1 MITLTPGVPVRENG
15 EMTTQGNGEKEM
27 EFWKNKKVLVAG
39 GAGFIG
45 SYLTELLVKADAHVT
60 VADNLSRGSE
70 RNLASIA
77 SKIRFMKA
85 DLKILDNCEHAC
97 ADQDVVM
104 NLAAPA
110 FGVEYSMAHHGE
122 MLTETVLIGF
132 SLLEAARRKGVRRF
146 LLVSSSC
153 VYPDDAQI
161 PTKEDEGWRGEPE
174 TINAGY
180 GWGKR
185 ILELQAQ
192 YYAKEHAMDIAI
204 VRPFNAYGARD
215 HVEGDKAHVMPALI
229 CKALRG
235 DDPIVV
241 WGSGNQTRSFVHG
254 LDFAQGLMLLTE
266 HYAAAD
272 PVNLGHCR
280 ETSVRELAERIVTLT
295 GASGKLVFDRTKPEG
310 AQRKSA
316 DVSKLRGVTHGFVP
330 EITLDQG
337 LVEMIEYFRKLSDPG
352 ASSEG

>member
-1 MITLTPGVPVRENG
+1 
-15 EMTTQGNGEKEM
+15 M
-27 EFWKNKKVLVAG
+27 EFWKRKNVLVAG

-45 SYLTELLVKADAHVT
+45 SYLTELLLAADANVT

-70 RNLASIA
+70 RNLASVA
-77 SKIRFMKA
+77 SKIRFMKV
-85 DLKILDNCEHAC
+85 DLKTLESCEQVC
-97 ADQDVVM
+97 AGQDVVM

-110 FGVEYSMAHHGE
+110 FGVEYSMSHNGE
-122 MLTETVLIGF
+122 MLTEMVLIGF
-132 SLLEAARRKGVRRF
+132 SLLEAARRKGVRRY

-192 YYAKEHAMDIAI
+192 YYAKEYAMDIAI
-204 VRPFNAYGARD
+204 ARPFNAYGARD

-229 CKALRG
+229 GKALRG

-254 LDFAQGLMLLTE
+254 RDFALGLMLLTE
-266 HYAAAD
+266 HYAVAD
-272 PVNLGHCR
+272 PVNLGHGH
-280 ETSVRELAERIVTLT
+280 ETSVRELAERIVMLT
-295 GASGKLVFDRTKPEG
+295 GASGKLAFDRTKPEG
-310 AQRKSA
+310 ALRKSA
-316 DVSKLRGVTHGFVP
+316 DDSKLRSVTHGFAP

-337 LVEMIEYFRKLSDPG
+337 LVEMIEYFRNLSDPG
-352 ASSEG
+352 SSHEG